1 MATKKDILQLL
12 QTEKSNCI
20 ENKILIIK
28 LLENGDID
36 NLISKINNNR
46 ITKLIN
52 FKVFEKKFLNG
63 IEQFVV
69 NLDCFISYY
78 SEKLLIGESI
88 RYVLASVFLKSK
100 FSCIL
105 LSNKLLNDGGVN
117 QKNYYLNFQKMIAEQ
132 FLDNLLIMKP
142 YIYEYLKNTNIRLEK
157 LDYSDKSYNLAFEL
171 LISLFFSNRSDL
183 LIIIS
188 NMLINIRDNYIL
200 KSNQNYEYLRTIVV
214 IWQSMFEDF
223 KDKFYYVSHL
233 IKLQYLKYTSKNNLI
248 NNNFYNLLL
257 RVKRMNSDRIKV
269 IISDKVGNIICENN
283 SKYVKSMFK
292 QINIQ
297 KIEKCLNHKREI
309 ILSKLYF
316 NDGKV
321 LQHNIFVVSIYNFT
335 FRVGYI
341 LFILPDK
348 IIDNDKKYIRLIL
361 NN

>member
-28 LLENGDID
+28 LLENGDLD

-117 QKNYYLNFQKMIAEQ
+117 QKKYYLNFQKMIAEQ

-157 LDYSDKSYNLAFEL
+157 LDYSDESYNLAFEL

-188 NMLINIRDNYIL
+188 NGL
-200 KSNQNYEYLRTIVV
+200 SPIVV

-257 RVKRMNSDRIKV
+257 RVKRMDSDRIKV